1 MMRPWVRA
9 IGSGVLLGVGV
20 WLAVPA
26 SAEEAAVSTP
36 SAPPAEAIP
45 APAAPAAVSAPA
57 IPATPV
63 KMEDVI
69 LLDEE
74 LPAGATTAG
83 AWVWETQAASGAKS
97 HSHPAAAGLQ
107 QHAVT
112 FEAPITVPAQGEVV
126 TSVWLDPA
134 NPPKGVMI
142 KFTLATGE
150 ETGVYW
156 EGEEEVFNPGEDE
169 EIWYYGLLPEFGAW
183 TPLAVA
189 AEDLGIEA
197 SSVKGITFV
206 THGGRV
212 LWDRTVVREMA
223 EALPAPSA
231 AAGTT
236 Y

>member
-45 APAAPAAVSAPA
+45 APAA
-57 IPATPV
+57 PV

>member
-1 MMRPWVRA
+1 MKHLRE
-9 IGSGVLLGVGV
+9 VLGIIVVGIVGV
-20 WLAVPA
+20 MGGAAW
-26 SAEEAAVSTP
+26 AEEAAVTPAASEVADVVSTP
-36 SAPPAEAIP
+36 VAPRQTEGG
-45 APAAPAAVSAPA
+45 PAADV
-57 IPATPV
+57 V
-63 KMEDVI
+63 VLED
-69 LLDEE
+69 E
-74 LPAGATTAG
+74 LPAGATTTG
-83 AWVWETQAASGAKS
+83 AWVWDAQAASGAKS
-97 HSHPAAAGLQ
+97 HSHPPAGGMQ
-107 QHAVT
+107 RHAVT
-112 FEAPITVPAQGEVV
+112 FAAPITVPPQGEVV

-142 KFTLATGE
+142 TFVLSTGE

-223 EALPAPSA
+223 ETLPAPAST
-231 AAGTT
+231 GTT
-236 Y
+236 F

>member
-20 WLAVPA
+20 WLTAPA
-26 SAEEAAVSTP
+26 SAEEAVVSTEP
-36 SAPPAEAIP
+36 TPPAAVVP
-45 APAAPAAVSAPA
+45 APAAPAKA
-57 IPATPV
+57 
-63 KMEDVI
+63 EDVI
-69 LLDEE
+69 VLDEE
-74 LPAGATTAG
+74 LPAGATTTG
-83 AWVWETQAASGAKS
+83 AWVWEAPAASGAKS

-107 QHAVT
+107 QHAVV
-112 FEAPITVPAQGEVV
+112 FAAPIIVPAQGEVV

-134 NPPKGVMI
+134 NPPKGVML

-169 EIWYYGLLPEFGAW
+169 EVWYYGLLPEFGAW

-231 AAGTT
+231 AGGTA